1 MTIIKK
7 GKEMVKVFGETNEPK
22 KLAKIMDNFINSFSC
37 DKQGFIEN
45 LKLSDNNVKNRFT
58 IISLMWIK
66 KLNYFKEINWFDGRN
81 EYSINTA
88 VKIQSVLGDDLN
100 ILINNYDG
108 RMDNDDF
115 EYEETEEG
123 KKVPFEWIFVE
134 QMSRTHRTLQQT
146 FSGIVF
152 EWLSELEN
160 MDTSKELTNISKRIN
175 ENLDDRFFKTPL
187 I

>member
-1 MTIIKK
+1 
-7 GKEMVKVFGETNEPK
+7 
-22 KLAKIMDNFINSFSC
+22 
-37 DKQGFIEN
+37 
-45 LKLSDNNVKNRFT
+45 
-58 IISLMWIK
+58 
-66 KLNYFKEINWFDGRN
+66 
-81 EYSINTA
+81 
-88 VKIQSVLGDDLN
+88 
-100 ILINNYDG
+100 
-108 RMDNDDF
+108 MDNDDF

-160 MDTSKELTNISKRIN
+160 METSKELTNISKKIN